1 MDERLTE
8 LEIKFMEQAD
18 SLESLSNTVYQQ
30 QQTIQFLRLE
40 LQNVTNRLQ
49 SLSTS
54 VMRPESEETPPPH
67 Y

>member
-30 QQTIQFLRLE
+30 QQTIQLLRLE